1 MIFIGF
7 AFLMTFLKKYG
18 FSATGFNL
26 FLGALAIQWAILM
39 RGFFAME
46 DGSIKWVYNWN
57 VPELIFKIMSFHL
70 RLSLD
75 NLIGA
80 DIAAAT
86 VLISMGALLGRTT
99 PIQLL
104 VMAMFEIALFA
115 ANEHFQLEM
124 MRVRSFHF
132 I

>member
-46 DGSIKWVYNWN
+46 DGSIKWVQMERARIDFQN
-57 VPELIFKIMSFHL
+57 VC
-70 RLSLD
+70 
-75 NLIGA
+75 
-80 DIAAAT
+80 
-86 VLISMGALLGRTT
+86 
-99 PIQLL
+99 
-104 VMAMFEIALFA
+104 
-115 ANEHFQLEM
+115 
-124 MRVRSFHF
+124 HF